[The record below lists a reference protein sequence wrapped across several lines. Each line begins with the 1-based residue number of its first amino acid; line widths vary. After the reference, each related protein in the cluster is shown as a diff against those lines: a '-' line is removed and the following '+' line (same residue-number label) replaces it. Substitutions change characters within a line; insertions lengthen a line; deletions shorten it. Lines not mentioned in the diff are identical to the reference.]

1 MRDLANHLTFKRAIS
16 PQAARTD
23 NTAIVSQVVD
33 LAGFDKMCF
42 AINIG
47 ANTDT
52 NATFAVLVEHGDAA
66 SLSDAA
72 PVPDSQLTGTEA
84 GASFTAADDDN
95 STRKIG
101 YVGPKRYVR
110 LHHHAERQRFRQHLR
125 NGARR
130 SHRRPVLAG
139 GLTFADTRLPSGFLP
154 WRFRTMNKAFI
165 VLAECV
171 DQPNGKRFKP
181 GDLFDPAPTVAQARR
196 LAAAGCLPPTGSTP
210 PSRPRLQPVAGD
222 RKAAQDRAE
231 AEAKAKAEA
240 EARAEAEAKA
250 RAEAEAKKAAERRR
264 DVVRVVVVAPP
275 EPVVSLEDA
284 EGASAC

>member
-66 SLSDAA
+66 NLSDAA

-110 LHHHAERQRFRQHLR
+110 LTITPSGNDSGNIFVTALAVLT
-125 NGARR
+125 GARY
-130 SHRRPVLAG
+130 
-139 GLTFADTRLPSGFLP
+139 
-154 WRFRTMNKAFI
+154 W
-165 VLAECV
+165 
-171 DQPNGKRFKP
+171 
-181 GDLFDPAPTVAQARR
+181 PAA
-196 LAAAGCLPPTGSTP
+196 
-210 PSRPRLQPVAGD
+210 
-222 RKAAQDRAE
+222 
-231 AEAKAKAEA
+231 
-240 EARAEAEAKA
+240 
-250 RAEAEAKKAAERRR
+250 
-264 DVVRVVVVAPP
+264 
-275 EPVVSLEDA
+275 
-284 EGASAC
+284 